1 MTDIEIRANILDGII
16 AGTDTSANLFSFV
29 TYYLCHYPEVK
40 QKMLAEIDSI
50 FPPNS
55 SFQLTHSDLS
65 KLKYCEAIIKEVERL
80 LPVSNILSRY
90 PSEPIEVG
98 G

>member
-1 MTDIEIRANILDGII
+1 MTDFEIRANILDGII